1 MRLQSG
7 HSLLLSD
14 RGPTQSST
22 KILGLFYLLNPVLPR
37 HRPAVVLVTVVALVA
52 IGLNSMNVLV
62 TISLINALTKSRLL
76 IA

>member
-1 MRLQSG
+1 M
-7 HSLLLSD
+7 
-14 RGPTQSST
+14 
-22 KILGLFYLLNPVLPR
+22 LPR